1 MIVTIYLL
9 VHFIIQTLYQY
20 DRLCP
25 HLPDCHNDC
34 SQFCREWATHWFERW
49 NGLMKE
55 MRKVITFLV
64 GFYVA
69 TNVRRWWEQVRTKIR
84 KSGLTFSFRQIRA
97 IPKPCYIL
105 LQFENLMDNITPDE
119 ALDLKKKVIRYLH
132 VRYLV

>member
-69 TNVRRWWEQVRTKIR
+69 TNVRRWWEQV
-84 KSGLTFSFRQIRA
+84 
-97 IPKPCYIL
+97 
-105 LQFENLMDNITPDE
+105 
-119 ALDLKKKVIRYLH
+119 
-132 VRYLV
+132 